1 MRYKNLP
8 PLLTLYTCS
17 DYPLASIDAVVRLV
31 FLHRL
36 FQLTATIAIL
46 DRTKM
51 NPRISLSDLVARLE
65 SADHTIAY
73 FNTPLPEPLL
83 DGLRLLAGRRGR
95 GSLDLV
101 VEQIDDV
108 AYLKKLNFAGASVYN
123 GVGLPRDTLV
133 IVDRNQGY
141 WLASEKVGAGGAA
154 VAADNAPDLYVK
166 LLWRR
171 FGLAVSYEGELKA
184 IYPDTGFFCVELEE
198 QRELWC
204 RFSQPR
210 SNGLPAAG
218 AAVQLFGWIK
228 WNSQIM
234 EVLELTQL
242 APKT

>member
-1 MRYKNLP
+1 MQRL
-8 PLLTLYTCS
+8 S
-17 DYPLASIDAVVRLV
+17 ALASVDAAARLE

-123 GVGLPRDTLV
+123 GVGLPRETLV

-141 WLASEKVGAGGAA
+141 WLAADTDAAGGAP
-154 VAADNAPDLYVK
+154 VAADNAPDLYLK

-171 FGLAVSYEGELKA
+171 FGLAVSYEGELKE
-184 IYPDTGFFCVELEE
+184 IDPDTGFFCVGLEE

-218 AAVQLFGWIK
+218 TRVQLFGWIK
-228 WNSQIM
+228 WNSHIM
-234 EVLELTQL
+234 EVLELAQL
-242 APKT
+242 DPKT

>member
-1 MRYKNLP
+1 MQRL
-8 PLLTLYTCS
+8 S
-17 DYPLASIDAVVRLV
+17 ALASVDAAARLE

-73 FNTPLPEPLL
+73 FNTPLPEILL

-95 GSLDLV
+95 GSVDLV
-101 VEQIDDV
+101 AERMDDV
-108 AYLKKLNFAGASVYN
+108 PYLKKLNFAGASVYN
-123 GVGLPRDTLV
+123 GVGLPRETLV
-133 IVDRNQGY
+133 IVDRIQGY
-141 WLASEKVGAGGAA
+141 WFANDTDLS
-154 VAADNAPDLYVK
+154 AADNAPDLYIK

-171 FGLAVSYEGELKA
+171 FGLAVSYEGELKE
-184 IYPDTGFFCVELEE
+184 IYPDTGFFCVGLEE

-218 AAVQLFGWIK
+218 ARVQLFGWIK
-228 WNSQIM
+228 WNSRIM
-234 EVLELTQL
+234 EVLELTGC
-242 APKT
+242 